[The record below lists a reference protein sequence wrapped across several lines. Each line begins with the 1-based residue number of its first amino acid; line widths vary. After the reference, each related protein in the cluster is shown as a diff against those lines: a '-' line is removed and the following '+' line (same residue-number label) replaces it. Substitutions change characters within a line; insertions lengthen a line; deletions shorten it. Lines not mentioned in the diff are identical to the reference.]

1 MMGQNK
7 RLTILLNKRDINQEQ
22 RCRGT
27 TGQLLPS
34 YCLCRVLR
42 QERVHAPARPAPSCW
57 WQGAGAALPQLPG
70 EQLSPVQSRRK
81 ALLASGSLQSFPSK
95 KSSGYQEGK
104 QRPHTMR
111 SVSGRGSQEA
121 HSKAQLLGSEL
132 PFQLQAGSSVPG
144 HFCFPI
150 QQVVDLEPSTLAQKT

>member
-1 MMGQNK
+1 MLGDH
-7 RLTILLNKRDINQEQ
+7 RLAAP
-22 RCRGT
+22 
-27 TGQLLPS
+27 QLLP
-34 YCLCRVLR
+34 VLNTAAGKGPCTSTASTKLL
-42 QERVHAPARPAPSCW
+42 VAGGWCCCPPAP
-57 WQGAGAALPQLPG
+57 QGAA
-70 EQLSPVQSRRK
+70 EPVQSRQK

-95 KSSGYQEGK
+95 ESSGYQEGK